1 MLEWFAG
8 GRPRLIQCIPCRGA
22 TSASWIKVASLSRAR
37 VGEAGGDLV
46 FPAMT
51 LGHDRVRARVLEGFE
66 LRGRAAGVRGAP
78 KMVASAKVRS
88 PQRTCALVD

>member
-1 MLEWFAG
+1 
-8 GRPRLIQCIPCRGA
+8 
-22 TSASWIKVASLSRAR
+22 
-37 VGEAGGDLV
+37 
-46 FPAMT
+46 MT

-88 PQRTCALVD
+88 PQRTCALVDTEQQGFGTLHLLHTHLTASACRRV